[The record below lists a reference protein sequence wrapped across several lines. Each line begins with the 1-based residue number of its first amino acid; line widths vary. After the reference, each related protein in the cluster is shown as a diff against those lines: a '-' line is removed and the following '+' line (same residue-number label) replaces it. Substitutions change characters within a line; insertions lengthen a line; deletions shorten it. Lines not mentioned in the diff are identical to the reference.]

1 MDFGEEVFTGSDHPE
16 MERYRCLGS
25 PVLLGWSSPR
35 GWVGG
40 AWGRQVEKVPVPI
53 TLLWPRAFIPCL
65 TSKNQHPWAFMR
77 HPPAGDPEPEASPS
91 E

>member
-1 MDFGEEVFTGSDHPE
+1 MPWLP
-16 MERYRCLGS
+16 CLIGLEL
-25 PVLLGWSSPR
+25 PGA
-35 GWVGG
+35 GGGG
-40 AWGRQVEKVPVPI
+40 AGGRQVEKVPVPN

-77 HPPAGDPEPEASPS
+77 HPLAGDPEPEASPS